1 MSKLIKVILRSTS
14 GDETSGRAAILADSD
29 VVVLPSRLV
38 QQIES
43 SKAAGE
49 AYVLA
54 ASEDGYEIPL
64 VHVEAATFR
73 LNRQGRARK
82 SLWSVVR
89 SALLAPTRDQRQQ
102 YGRFAHTLSAAALIG
117 AASYFSGSRTWTL
130 GAVFDVA
137 TLIAVTV
144 VLFVVGAVLSK
155 GD

>member
-73 LNRQGRARK
+73 LNRLSRSRK
-82 SLWSVVR
+82 SLWSV
-89 SALLAPTRDQRQQ
+89 
-102 YGRFAHTLSAAALIG
+102 
-117 AASYFSGSRTWTL
+117 
-130 GAVFDVA
+130 
-137 TLIAVTV
+137 
-144 VLFVVGAVLSK
+144 
-155 GD
+155 